1 MGSGSIRLEALYE
14 GVPEMMHMTFH
25 SCGWAS
31 TPEGR
36 DNDEIDE
43 RIGKEIGR
51 SSLYEVGAYN

>member
-1 MGSGSIRLEALYE
+1 MDSGSIRLEALDE

-43 RIGKEIGR
+43 RVGKEIGR
-51 SSLYEVGAYN
+51 LAFIK